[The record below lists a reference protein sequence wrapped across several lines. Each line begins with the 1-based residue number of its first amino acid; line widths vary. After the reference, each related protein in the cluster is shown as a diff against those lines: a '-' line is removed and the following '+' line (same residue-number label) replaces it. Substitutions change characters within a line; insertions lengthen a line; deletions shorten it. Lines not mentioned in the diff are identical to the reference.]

1 MMALIPRIAAVSCL
15 DTVPFIY
22 GIRHAGELHADL
34 QLASPAL
41 CTEKFMAGDADI
53 ALVPSSAVPLLK
65 GAETVSDFC
74 LGAEG
79 AVRTAAVVS
88 NTPLEEARRIWLDTR
103 WSASVQLTAYLA
115 ANVWKIAPRWL
126 DLTDFAVLDTPQEGD
141 AFLLAGDEVFDHS
154 DEFIY
159 TCDLAAAWREATGS
173 PFVFAVWVARKGV
186 PYEVTDALERAL
198 TFGVERI
205 YEAVTESRYSD
216 LPEAYNHLTRDI
228 DYLFDSDKRKALQK
242 FWTSGVKTAPRVEP
256 G

>member
-22 GIRHAGELHADL
+22 GIRHADELHAEL
-34 QLASPAL
+34 QLASPAR
-41 CTEKFMAGDADI
+41 CIEKFTAGDADI
-53 ALVPSSAVPLLK
+53 ALLPSSAVPRLK

-79 AVRTAAVVS
+79 EARTAAVVS
-88 NTPLEEARRIWLDTR
+88 NTPIEEVRRIWLDMR

-115 ANVWKIAPRWL
+115 AKVWKIAPRWL
-126 DLTDFAVLDTPQEGD
+126 DLGDAAALDTPQEGD
-141 AFLLAGDEVFDHS
+141 AFLLVGDEVFDHG

-159 TCDLAAAWREATGS
+159 TYDLAGAWREATGS

-186 PYEVTDALERAL
+186 PYEATDALERAL

-205 YEAVTESRYSD
+205 YEAVAESRYRD
-216 LPEAYNHLTRDI
+216 LSGAYGHLTRDI
-228 DYLFDSDKRKALQK
+228 DFLFDNDKRKALQK
-242 FWTSGVKTAPRVEP
+242 FWTSGAKTAPRVEP